1 MAGSEPCPFA
11 PSNRSRRRTAIPA
24 TRYRQP
30 RRARPQPRLAA
41 LASMTEEIAVDTEE
55 LVEARWFDRGK
66 IRGVVAR
73 ANSATRTP

>member
-1 MAGSEPCPFA
+1 
-11 PSNRSRRRTAIPA
+11 
-24 TRYRQP
+24 
-30 RRARPQPRLAA
+30 
-41 LASMTEEIAVDTEE
+41 MTEEIAVDTEE